1 MSFYNSFVI
10 PSGGGQNA
18 NVVLENLECT
28 PTTAVGD
35 VVRVD
40 AAGIVTPAMANSL
53 ANSLVLGI
61 VESKSDDTTATVR
74 VSGLTVES
82 VFSGLNETAEY
93 YLSATTPGQITQ
105 TIPAASGQVIVK
117 IGQAFGTDRIL
128 VNIGDRI
135 LRS

>member
-10 PSGGGQNA
+10 PSASGQSANA
-18 NVVLENLECT
+18 VLENLECT

-53 ANSLVLGI
+53 TNSLVLGV
-61 VESKSDDTTATVR
+61 VESKTDTTTATVR
-74 VSGLTVES
+74 ISGVSGEGI
-82 VFSGLNETAEY
+82 FSGLSESAEY

-105 TIPAASGQVIVK
+105 TIPTTAGQVIVK
-117 IGQAFGTDRIL
+117 IGQAFGTDRLL
-128 VNIGDRI
+128 VAIGDRI